1 LSSIDSVIAR
11 VDAMQTV
18 AHGNGL
24 RRVSEIEDV
33 RSIDGETDERTIE
46 GVLWALAIMVPI
58 YAVIAWILLSYL

>member
-1 LSSIDSVIAR
+1 MSSIDSETVR

-33 RSIDGETDERTIE
+33 RPVDWETDERTIE

-58 YAVIAWILLSYL
+58 YAVIAWILVSYL

>member
-1 LSSIDSVIAR
+1 
-11 VDAMQTV
+11 MQTV